1 MTTSS
6 SGLYGTFGQSNQG
19 VANMA
24 LVDLMQTR
32 APEGA
37 RPDIRV
43 NCIVQTSA
51 TKMLDG
57 LRAQDLDL
65 RQPGFGFASAS
76 ITLTPG
82 AALGTGPH
90 SASARAAAWNNAANR
105 SGETVSASGAAQGA
119 REPANAG
126 YRREG

>member
-19 VANMA
+19 VAKMA

-43 NCIVQTSA
+43 NCIVPTSA

-65 RQPGFGFASAS
+65 RQPGFGFASA
-76 ITLTPG
+76 G
-82 AALGTGPH
+82 AAIGTGPD

-119 REPANAG
+119 QEPANAG